1 VPQPRSGV
9 SDVDDASAAELIIAV
24 RIPVIQARID
34 GSIMGRLGR
43 LLEDLK
49 ILSNDS
55 RLAGVDPQAHN
66 YVGEAWTQAATAH
79 AHLVL
84 AVQLLDAAAP
94 DDAPRHAGLLEP
106 TYR

>member
-1 VPQPRSGV
+1 M
-9 SDVDDASAAELIIAV
+9 SDVDDATAAELIIEV
-24 RIPVIQARID
+24 RIPVIQRRIAHP
-34 GSIMGRLGR
+34 IMGPLGR

-49 ILSNDS
+49 ILHNDS
-55 RLAGVDPQAHN
+55 RLAEVDPQAHS

-84 AVQLLDAAAP
+84 AVQLLDAASP